1 MIELVLLLSYSYLL
15 VTTELASHADVLEVS
30 VVGREH
36 PTWGERPMAYVILH
50 TESARRWA
58 GKHAEFSSVLKAHAR
73 QRLSGFAT
81 PEWVVIVKELPVCPF
96 RYARPHG
103 IFKCPSLENVNR
115 KDYEDGFAQT
125 GCFCEVVD
133 MAAHGLL

>member
-1 MIELVLLLSYSYLL
+1 MDWSSSSVTPYLP
-15 VTTELASHADVLEVS
+15 VATELASHPDVLEVS

-73 QRLSGFAT
+73 QRLPGFAT
-81 PEWVVIVKELPVCPF
+81 PEWVVIVEELPVCPF
-96 RYARPHG
+96 RYARRHDILKRAP
-103 IFKCPSLENVNR
+103 LENVNR
-115 KDYEDGFAQT
+115 KDHEDGFAQT
-125 GCFCEVVD
+125 SCFCEVVD
-133 MAAHGLL
+133 IAAYGLV

>member
-1 MIELVLLLSYSYLL
+1 M
-15 VTTELASHADVLEVS
+15 TELASHPDVLEVS

-58 GKHAEFSSVLKAHAR
+58 GKHAEFSSVLRAHAR
-73 QRLSGFAT
+73 QRLPGFAI
-81 PEWVVIVKELPVCPF
+81 PQWVVIVEELPVCPF
-96 RYARPHG
+96 RYARPYG
-103 IFKCPSLENVNR
+103 IFIRQPLENVNR
-115 KDYEDGFAQT
+115 KDHEDGFAQT

-133 MAAHGLL
+133 IAAYGLV